1 MMKRSAL
8 FLAAA
13 LALAPLAG
21 PALAAGPS
29 TNLTEIKSGE
39 FTLDKSHAKII
50 FSTSHFGF
58 STYYGLFKD
67 FDAKLNFDA
76 KDPAKST
83 LAVTIDM
90 NSVETT
96 NPKLNE
102 HLKSEDFF
110 NAAKFPTAT
119 FKATKITIT
128 GKTTGTITGD
138 LTLHGVTKPVT
149 LDATFNGGGENMFK
163 TYTLGFSA
171 KGVIK
176 RTEFGIKTYAPA
188 VGDDVSLI
196 ISAEF
201 SKVQ

>member
-119 FKATKITIT
+119 FKATKITVT

-149 LDATFNGGGENMFK
+149 LDAT
-163 TYTLGFSA
+163 
-171 KGVIK
+171 
-176 RTEFGIKTYAPA
+176 
-188 VGDDVSLI
+188 
-196 ISAEF
+196 
-201 SKVQ
+201 

>member
-119 FKATKITIT
+119 FKATKITVT

>member
-1 MMKRSAL
+1 
-8 FLAAA
+8 
-13 LALAPLAG
+13 
-21 PALAAGPS
+21 
-29 TNLTEIKSGE
+29 
-39 FTLDKSHAKII
+39 
-50 FSTSHFGF
+50 
-58 STYYGLFKD
+58 
-67 FDAKLNFDA
+67 
-76 KDPAKST
+76 
-83 LAVTIDM
+83 
-90 NSVETT
+90 
-96 NPKLNE
+96 
-102 HLKSEDFF
+102 
-110 NAAKFPTAT
+110 
-119 FKATKITIT
+119 
-128 GKTTGTITGD
+128 TGD